1 MSGEAVQAADQ
12 CGDSHTKGMAYASHG
27 SVCFF
32 KGDFERA
39 CRFLTEAIDLCSKS
53 GHMTYRAWAEF
64 WLAHSYFFTQRY
76 KEAIEFYNQTIS
88 TIKEMGQFHQWTPYH
103 KLSLERAIQTDCG
116 TISPGFDPA
125 TYRRENK
132 FKVTEGIIEVTIADI
147 LIKIDPQ
154 FIPEAEASVR
164 AAIAADERN
173 QNRWYLGEDYT
184 VYSEVCRIKGDV
196 PMARAHLMK
205 AIEIFRECGAD
216 GWVEKYEK
224 ELASLA

>member
-1 MSGEAVQAADQ
+1 MSEEAVQAAEK
-12 CGDSHTKGMAYASHG
+12 CGDSHTRGMAYASHG

-32 KGDFERA
+32 KGDFERSR
-39 CRFLTEAIDLCSKS
+39 RFLTEAIDLCSKS
-53 GHMTYRAWAEF
+53 GHVTWRAWAEF
-64 WLAHSYFFTQRY
+64 WLAHTYFFTQRY
-76 KEAIEFYNQTIS
+76 KEAIEFYTRTIS
-88 TIKEMGQFHQWTPYH
+88 TMNEMGQFHHWTPYH
-103 KLSLERAIQTDCG
+103 KLSLERAILADCG

-132 FKVTEGIIEVTIADI
+132 FKVNEGIIESTIADI
-147 LIKIDPQ
+147 LIKIDPK

-173 QNRWYLGEDYT
+173 QTKWYLGQDYA

-196 PMARAHLMK
+196 PMARAHLMR

-216 GWVEKYEK
+216 GWVEQVRK
-224 ELASLA
+224 ATGGD